1 MVYRSSLTPAFGLR
15 REIDRLFDDMFGHM
29 ALQSQSGWSP
39 AVDIRE
45 DDKELSILAEL
56 PGMNPEEVEITSD
69 NGILTIRGEKSEIR
83 REGEERRYHLVE
95 RNYGTFTRS
104 FQLPQGV
111 DESKIEAG
119 FDNGLLTVRIP
130 KAALPQPKRIAIHGG
145 ESGDRR
151 IETGRSGENAAK

>member
-15 REIDRLFDDMFGHM
+15 REIDRLFDDMFGHT
-29 ALQSQSGWSP
+29 ALQSQSAWSP

-56 PGMNPEEVEITSD
+56 PGMKPEEVEITSD
-69 NGILTIRGEKSEIR
+69 NGILTIRGEKSETR
-83 REGEERRYHLVE
+83 KEGDERRYHLVE
-95 RNYGTFTRS
+95 RSYGTFTRS

-111 DESKIEAG
+111 DESKIEAD

-130 KAALPQPKRIAIHGG
+130 KAALPQPKRITIHGG
-145 ESGDRR
+145 EAGARR
-151 IETGRSGENAAK
+151 IETDRSGENAAK

>member
-15 REIDRLFDDMFGHM
+15 REIDRLFDDMFGHT